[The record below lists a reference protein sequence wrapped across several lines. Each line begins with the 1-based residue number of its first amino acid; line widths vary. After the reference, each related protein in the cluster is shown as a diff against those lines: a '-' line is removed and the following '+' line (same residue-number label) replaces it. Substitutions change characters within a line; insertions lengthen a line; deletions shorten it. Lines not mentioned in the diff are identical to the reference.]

1 MERWQNRV
9 AVVTGASSG
18 IGSAIAVDLVNAGLV
33 VVGLARRVERVK
45 ELQKSLPAARR
56 DKLIALHCDV
66 GNESSV
72 KEAFD
77 TIEKQLGAIDIL
89 VNNAGT
95 LQNGRLVDM
104 PISLAQQTVQTN
116 IMGIINCTQRAFRS
130 MKQRNFDGHVILI
143 NSILGHKLFA
153 PMPDKAPDM
162 NVYAPTKHAVTALT
176 EMYRQEFMGLGT
188 RIKVTSISPGVVDTE
203 IVPENIRDMASKTML
218 NAKDISQAVL
228 FTIATPPHM
237 QVHEMIIK
245 PVGEQ
250 L

>member
-9 AVVTGASSG
+9 AVVTGTSSG
-18 IGSAIAVDLVNAGLV
+18 IGSAIALDLIEAGV
-33 VVGLARRVERVK
+33 IVVGLARRVERVK
-45 ELQKSLPAARR
+45 DLQKSLPAARR
-56 DKLIALHCDV
+56 DRLIPMHCDV
-66 GNESSV
+66 GSESSV

-77 TIEKQLGAIDIL
+77 AIESKLGTIDIL

-104 PISLAQQTVQTN
+104 PIALAQQTVQTN

-130 MKQRNFDGHVILI
+130 MQQRNFDGHIILI

-153 PMPDKAPDM
+153 PPAAGAPEI
-162 NVYAPTKHAVTALT
+162 NVYPPTKHAVTALA
-176 EMYRQEFMGLGT
+176 EMYRQELMGMGT
-188 RIKVTSISPGVVDTE
+188 RIKITSISPGVTDTE
-203 IVPENIRDMASKTML
+203 ILPDCIRKVSNKTML
-218 NAKDISQAVL
+218 NAKDISSAVM
-228 FTIATPPHM
+228 FTLATPPHM

-245 PVGEQ
+245 PVGEI